1 MSEIQGFKPVGHI
14 QEAFYMRP
22 KNGGFQLMKIT
33 IEDDVVLLDEPVSD
47 PDAWNQVM
55 SELEHEMSKKFQ

>member
-1 MSEIQGFKPVGHI
+1 MSDQVKA
-14 QEAFYMRP
+14 QTLEAYYMRA
-22 KNGGFQLMKIT
+22 KNGGFQLMRLI
-33 IEDDVVLLDEPVSD
+33 IEEGIVLVDEPVSD

>member
-1 MSEIQGFKPVGHI
+1 MSEIKGFKPVGVTR
-14 QEAFYMRP
+14 EAFYMRP

-47 PDAWNQVM
+47 PDAWNQVL